1 MKLLNELYLF
11 SMDFALCLT
20 LDIFASLFNAFFLAH
35 DSEHPKFGSLNLPC
49 TMSHDHNILNL
60 NINEPK
66 TISR

>member
-1 MKLLNELYLF
+1 MKILNELYLF

-20 LDIFASLFNAFFLAH
+20 LDILASLFNAFFLVH
-35 DSEHPKFGSLNLPC
+35 DSENPKFASLN
-49 TMSHDHNILNL
+49 SRVYDHNILNL